1 MQATNP
7 TNAEQAQHW
16 GGAGAEGWIELKALI
31 DRLFGPFAELLTADL
46 SAGSTSRVLDVGC
59 GTGGTTLAAAR
70 RLGPDAECVGVDI
83 SEPMLAAARMYAE
96 KEGVPAKFI
105 CGDAQ
110 SYDFAPAYFD
120 QVISRFGVM
129 FFDDPV
135 RAFANL
141 RRSAKDS
148 GKLRFVAWRSPAE
161 NPFMTTAERAVAPLL
176 PAMPPREPNA
186 PGQFAFANR
195 DRVSG
200 ILAQGGWFDIDIQP
214 VDIECSVPG
223 EELVR
228 YVTKLGPLARV
239 LPQIDA
245 TLRARV
251 IETACAAFAPYVR
264 GDEARFVAA
273 CWLVSASGTSR

>member
-1 MQATNP
+1 MATNP

-16 GGAGAEGWIELKALI
+16 GGAGAAGWIELKALI
-31 DRLFGPFAELLTADL
+31 DGLFGPFAELLTADF
-46 SAGSTSRVLDVGC
+46 STGSMSRVLDVGC

-70 RLGPDAECVGVDI
+70 RVGAGAECVGVDI
-83 SEPMLAAARMYAE
+83 SEPMLAAARAFAQR
-96 KEGVPAKFI
+96 EGVPAKFI

-110 SYDFAPAYFD
+110 SYEFAPGYFD

-135 RAFANL
+135 RAFTNL
-141 RRSAKDS
+141 RLSAKDS
-148 GKLRFVAWRSPAE
+148 GRLRFVAWRSPAE

-176 PAMPPREPNA
+176 PAMPPRQPDA

-200 ILAQGGWFDIDIQP
+200 ILEQGGWVDIDIEP
-214 VDIECSVPG
+214 VDIECTVP
-223 EELVR
+223 EKDLAR
-228 YVTKLGPLARV
+228 YVMRLGPLVRV

-264 GDEARFVAA
+264 GDEVQFVAA
-273 CWLVSASGTSR
+273 CWLVSAAAKGR